1 MKNAEEEEAEKEHQ
15 EHAKV
20 EGNFTSL
27 EYKTTVKGVFKS
39 ILVPGLSNTETD
51 IAMLIVSN
59 ERQCFNL
66 EPAKENAFYKDNEGI
81 LFKMGKSCEVVKL
94 AITLETEDVEG
105 VEDLE
110 STEDVYTKTDMPFN
124 SLMTEYWIADAVY
137 VCTYQGA
144 SGKSSKT
151 WEWFYTKSNHVV
163 VYQLS

>member
-15 EHAKV
+15 EHTKV

-81 LFKMGKSCEVVKL
+81 FLRWENPVKL
-94 AITLETEDVEG
+94 W
-105 VEDLE
+105 
-110 STEDVYTKTDMPFN
+110 N
-124 SLMTEYWIADAVY
+124 
-137 VCTYQGA
+137 
-144 SGKSSKT
+144 
-151 WEWFYTKSNHVV
+151 
-163 VYQLS
+163 